1 MSTNSK
7 PCRKN
12 PEKGG
17 GKFGNK
23 KNTNQNISSFLIV
36 FHEQLEA
43 PKTYLSIFYVRLK
56 DMHISIKLDKEL
68 DFLVYFCIFWYLLIP
83 FLEYI
88 ENKHYSKLN
97 ECKTFFHK
105 INTLRAFSL
114 RSVKN

>member
-23 KNTNQNISSFLIV
+23 ENTNQKALHISSFLIV
-36 FHEQLEA
+36 SHEQLEA

-68 DFLVYFCIFWYLLIP
+68 HFLVYFCVFLVAVDIF
-83 FLEYI
+83 FE
-88 ENKHYSKLN
+88 E
-97 ECKTFFHK
+97 
-105 INTLRAFSL
+105 R
-114 RSVKN
+114 V